1 VDDNLLLDL
10 TPRQVEI
17 IRQAL
22 RSQEQAHQRNDFRT
36 LVIEIQ
42 ELRSYIG
49 NAIIDSNERKLTK
62 A

>member
-10 TPRQVEI
+10 NPRQVEV

-22 RSQEQAHQRNDFRT
+22 RSQEQIHQRNDFKT

-42 ELRSYIG
+42 ELRSHIG
-49 NAIIDSNERKLTK
+49 NAIIDHNERNLTK